1 MKLYAPSYYP
11 AFKCIAD
18 KCKHSCCIG
27 WEIDIDPDT
36 LNHYETMTHPYGEI
50 IRTSIDYEGDP
61 HFRLTPGER
70 CPHLKENGL
79 CEIILRAGESC
90 LCEICKEH
98 PRFYHET
105 SRGMEVGLGM
115 ACEEACR
122 LILTSGDYLAFLTLS
137 MDGEE
142 DPQVCFDTLPHRER
156 LYKLLSEKSSFAER
170 LEEIQSLYGI
180 TPKLLSDPEWRT
192 LLGDLEYLDDTHKE
206 LFSCYSSGAFPTDEQ
221 ALERVLAYLIFRH
234 LTPAEN
240 FEDLKA
246 SLGFCLFCT
255 QLLCSMMA
263 AHPGHT
269 TADLA
274 RILSEELEYS
284 TDNTDTIRSVF
295 F

>member
-11 AFKCIAD
+11 AFQCIAD

-27 WEIDIDPDT
+27 WEIDIDSDT
-36 LNHYETMTHPYGEI
+36 LKHYETMTHPYGEI
-50 IRTSIDYEGDP
+50 IRSSIDYEGDP
-61 HFRLTPGER
+61 HFRLAHGER

-79 CEIILRAGESC
+79 CEIILRTGESC

-98 PRFYHET
+98 PRFYHQT

-122 LILTSGDYLAFLTLS
+122 LILASEEYASFIFLS
-137 MDGEE
+137 EDGEE
-142 DPQVCFDTLPHRER
+142 DPRICFDTFPHRER
-156 LYKLLSEKSSFAER
+156 LYKILSQKSPFTER
-170 LEEIQSLYGI
+170 LAEIQSLYNV
-180 TPKLLSDPEWRT
+180 TPKLLSDREWRT
-192 LLGDLEYLDDTHKE
+192 LLGDLEYLDDNHRE
-206 LFSCYSSGAFPTDEQ
+206 LFSCYSSSALPTDEQ

-234 LTPAEN
+234 LTPAEDPG
-240 FEDLKA
+240 DLKA

-255 QLLCSMMA
+255 QLLCSMMN
-263 AHPGHT
+263 AHSRSS

-284 TDNTDTIRSVF
+284 TDNTDTIKSVF

>member
-27 WEIDIDPDT
+27 WEIDIDSET
-36 LNHYETMTHPYGEI
+36 LNHYETMTHPYGES

-61 HFRLTPGER
+61 HFRLARGER

-105 SRGMEVGLGM
+105 SRGMEVGIGM

-122 LILTSGDYLAFLTLS
+122 LILTSGDYLAFLPLS
-137 MDGEE
+137 EDGEE
-142 DPQVCFDTLPHRER
+142 DPQVCFETLPHRDR
-156 LYKLLSEKSSFAER
+156 LYKILSEKLPFADR
-170 LEEIQSLYGI
+170 LAEIQSLYGV
-180 TPKLLSDPEWRT
+180 TPKILADEEWRT
-192 LLGDLEYLDDTHKE
+192 LLGELEYLDDTHKE
-206 LFSCYSSGAFPTDEQ
+206 LFSCYSGAAIPTDEQ

-234 LTPAEN
+234 LTPAED
-240 FEDLKA
+240 FEELKA

-255 QLLCSMMA
+255 QLFCSMMA
-263 AHPGHT
+263 AHPGHS

>member
-11 AFKCIAD
+11 VFQCIAD

-27 WEIDIDPDT
+27 WEIDIDRDT

-50 IRTSIDYEGDP
+50 IRTSIDFEGDP
-61 HFRLTPGER
+61 HFRLARGER

-79 CEIILRAGESC
+79 CEIILRAGESS

-115 ACEEACR
+115 ACEEACC
-122 LILTSGDYLAFLTLS
+122 LILASEDYTSFICLS
-137 MDGEE
+137 ADGEE
-142 DPQVCFDTLPHRER
+142 EPEFSFDTLPHRER
-156 LYKLLSEKSSFAER
+156 LYKLLSKEIPFSER
-170 LEEIQSLYGI
+170 LEEIQSLYGV
-180 TPKLLSDPEWRT
+180 TPKILSDPEWHA
-192 LLGDLEYLDDTHKE
+192 LLEELEYLDDAHKE
-206 LFSCYSSGAFPTDEQ
+206 LFSCYSSTAVPGDKQ
-221 ALERVLAYLIFRH
+221 ALERTLAYFIFRH
-234 LTPAEN
+234 LTPAED

-255 QLLCSMMA
+255 NLLCSMMNT
-263 AHPGHT
+263 HPGYS

-284 TDNTDTIRSVF
+284 TDNTDTIKSVF